1 MKKLL
6 ISCRYIVLTV
16 ITAAVISVVL
26 SKLGISILYSYAA
39 MVLPYA
45 VIVYALLD
53 VLTGIFAEKKKFG
66 EFVYDIA
73 VVLTVWALCLS

>member
-1 MKKLL
+1 MKKFL

-26 SKLGISILYSYAA
+26 FKLGITILYSYAA

-53 VLTGIFAEKKKFG
+53 VLSGIVAEKKKFG
-66 EFVYDIA
+66 EFIFDIA
-73 VVLTVWALCLS
+73 VVLTIWALCLS